1 MGRSSFAKRDR
12 EQTKRAKAEAKR
24 QRRQAG
30 PGDGEMDGAEG
41 VAAVEEDQTP
51 TEELLQMIE
60 DLHRE
65 HAEGRVSDDDFET
78 TKADLLGRL
87 RVD

>member
-30 PGDGEMDGAEG
+30 PNSEGDELD
-41 VAAVEEDQTP
+41 VADAADEDQTP
-51 TEELLQMIE
+51 TEELLQRIE
-60 DLHRE
+60 EIHRLHDER
-65 HAEGRVSDDDFET
+65 RISDDEFET